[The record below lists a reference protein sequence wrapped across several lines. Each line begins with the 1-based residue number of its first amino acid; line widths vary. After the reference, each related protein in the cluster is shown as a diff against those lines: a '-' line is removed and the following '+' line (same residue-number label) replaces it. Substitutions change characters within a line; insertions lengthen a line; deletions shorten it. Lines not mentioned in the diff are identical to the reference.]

1 MAQVRSS
8 HKELAELRKSLA
20 AAQEKSVAQSHR
32 MADHLRGFRNRL
44 DEVTEAEHSL
54 SVYLISSLSLSH
66 SLSRCP
72 LR

>member
-1 MAQVRSS
+1 MRST

-20 AAQEKSVAQSHR
+20 AAQENSVAQSHR

-44 DEVTEAEHSL
+44 DEVTEAERLQSFCLPH
-54 SVYLISSLSLSH
+54 LI